1 MLGLMNRRELLRSVG
16 LLLGYSSLNRL
27 AGAAETQDAAIP
39 RTNWSGNL
47 HYSTDKV
54 FAPAT
59 AEEAVSIVRS
69 NSKIKALGSRHCFN
83 DIADSNYAQIS
94 MRAVKGIKIDAT
106 NKTVTVGAGT
116 AYGELAPVLDQTG
129 FALANLAS
137 LPHISVGGT
146 IATATHGSGIA
157 NQNLAAAVQTLR
169 LVKADGSVV
178 ELSQAEDRDRFRL
191 AVVHLGALGVVTHVT
206 LAIVPRFD
214 MAQVV
219 YENLSFDQLEKNL
232 DAIMGAAYSVSLF
245 TDWQH
250 NRATQVWIKRKV
262 DPNEADR
269 SLAPEFYG
277 ATLQQE
283 KLHPVAGLSA
293 EPCTEQLGS
302 IGPWYLKLPHFKM
315 EFTPSAGRELQTEYF
330 VPRSEGYR
338 AMRAVEQL
346 RDRITPLLFITEIRT
361 IAVDQMPMSM
371 HHGRESLA
379 IHFTWKP
386 DEPAVR
392 QLLPS
397 IESALKPF
405 GVRPHWGKIFEI
417 EPSYLRAQYPQMD
430 QFRALATSFDP
441 TGKFR
446 NKYLERNMVS

>member
-1 MLGLMNRRELLRSVG
+1 MNRRELLRSVG
-16 LLLGYSSLNRL
+16 LLLGYSSMSRL
-27 AGAAETQDAAIP
+27 ASATELQSAAVP

-47 HYSTDKV
+47 RYSTDNV
-54 FAPAT
+54 YARTT
-59 AEEAVSIVRS
+59 AEESATIVRA
-69 NSKIKALGSRHCFN
+69 NPKIKALGSRHCFN
-83 DIADSNYAQIS
+83 DIADSTHAQIS
-94 MRAVKGIKIDAT
+94 MRAVKGIKIDAA
-106 NKTVTVGAGT
+106 KQTVTVGAGT
-116 AYGELAPVLDQTG
+116 AYGELAPVLDQAG

-146 IATATHGSGIA
+146 IATATHGSGVG
-157 NQNLAAAVQTLR
+157 NQNLATAVQALR
-169 LVKADGSVV
+169 LVKADGSVLP
-178 ELSQAEDRDRFRL
+178 LSRADDPAHFPL
-191 AVVHLGALGVVTHVT
+191 AVVHLGALGVVTEVT
-206 LAIVPRFD
+206 LGIVPRFD
-214 MAQVV
+214 MSQVV

-232 DAIMGAAYSVSLF
+232 DAIMGTAYSVSLF

-262 DPNEADR
+262 NPNEAEKPT
-269 SLAPEFYG
+269 LVPEFYG
-277 ATLQQE
+277 ATLQKV
-283 KLHPVAGLSA
+283 KLHPAGQSA
-293 EPCTEQLGS
+293 EPCTDQMGS

-315 EFTPSAGRELQTEYF
+315 EFTPSTGRELQTEYF

-346 RDRITPLLFITEIRT
+346 RDRITPLLYITEIRT
-361 IAVDQMPMSM
+361 IASDQMPMSM

-392 QLLPS
+392 QLLPT
-397 IESALKPF
+397 IEAALKPF

-417 EPSYLRAQYPQMD
+417 DPTYLHSQYPQLE
-430 QFRALATSFDP
+430 QFRALAAEFDP

-446 NKYLERNMVS
+446 NKYLERNIFS